1 MEMIGRMLSRLVGLG
16 RGELA
21 ELVLLLRARMD
32 TEAGGLPPLAPHQRA
47 AYDRMMDALNRLP
60 RPLMALGTLAILA
73 AALIDP
79 VWFAARMEALAAMP
93 EPMWWLIGG
102 VISLYF
108 GARFQSTEQAFQR
121 EIVATIAQVPPVIPL
136 PGPVTPLVATSGA
149 DADLTLRVEASGEN
163 AALADWSR
171 TQA

>member
-1 MEMIGRMLSRLVGLG
+1 MEMIGRMLTRLIGMG

-21 ELVLLLRARMD
+21 ELALLIRARMD

-47 AYDRMMDALNRLP
+47 AYDRLMDALNRLP
-60 RPLMALGTLAILA
+60 RPLMALGTLAVLA

-79 VWFAARMEALAAMP
+79 VWFAARMQALSAMP
-93 EPMWWLIGG
+93 EPMWWLIGA

-121 EIVATIAQVPPVIPL
+121 EIVAGIAQVPPVLL
-136 PGPVTPLVATSGA
+136 PGPVTPLVAATGA
-149 DADLTLRVEASGEN
+149 DADLTLQVEAQGEN
-163 AALADWSR
+163 PALTEWSR